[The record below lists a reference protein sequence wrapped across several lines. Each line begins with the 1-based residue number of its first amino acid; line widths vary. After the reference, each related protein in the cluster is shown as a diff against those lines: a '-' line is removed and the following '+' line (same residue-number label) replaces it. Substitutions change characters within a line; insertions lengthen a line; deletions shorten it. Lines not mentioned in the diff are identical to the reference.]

1 MNDIHFYNLV
11 GPINKILNKKIEPI
25 FEDERVG
32 DVKHSLASIEK
43 AKKMLGLKVVCGF
56 EEGLEKIIKGLL

>member
-11 GPINKILNKKIEPI
+11 GPINKILNKKIEPV
-25 FEDERVG
+25 FEKERVG

-43 AKKMLGLKVVCGF
+43 ANKMLGYNVVCEF
-56 EEGLEKIIKGLL
+56 EEGLGKLIGK